1 MTSSTIGFI
10 GLGAMG
16 WPMAARLVPH
26 HQLTVFDIDTKRT
39 AAFAQE
45 VGGTAARTLAE
56 LAVASD
62 VVITMLPTS
71 RHVDAVLSGTE
82 GVLAHSR
89 KDTLIIEMSSGA
101 PQQTKLL
108 GLQAADAGCCMID
121 APVSGGV
128 PRARTGELS
137 IMVGGSAADIAQ
149 AEPVLKHMGSA
160 VLITGALGSG
170 HAMKALNNLVSAA
183 TLLATVEAVN
193 IGKRAGL
200 DPARIVDI
208 LNVSTGMSNS
218 SQKKLHQFVLSGAF
232 NSGFG
237 LDLMV
242 KDLNNAMAIADELD
256 IAAPLSERCVKVWR
270 EAASMLGPGQDH
282 TAIAKAM
289 EMLDLM
295 TIETA

>member
-1 MTSSTIGFI
+1 MRSSTIGFI

-16 WPMAARLVPH
+16 WPMAVRLMPH
-26 HQLTVFDIDTKRT
+26 HRLTVFDIDTKRT

-56 LAVASD
+56 LAVAAD

-71 RHVDAVLSGTE
+71 GHVEAVLSGTE
-82 GVLAHSR
+82 GVLAHCR
-89 KDTLIIEMSSGA
+89 KDTLVIEMSSGS

-108 GLQAADAGCCMID
+108 GIQAADAGCRMID

-137 IMVGGSAADIAQ
+137 IMVGGAAADIAQ
-149 AEPVLKHMGSA
+149 AEPVLKQMGSA

-193 IGKRAGL
+193 IGRRAGL

-242 KDLNNAMAIADELD
+242 KDLNNAMAIADEFD
-256 IAAPLSERCVKVWR
+256 VPAPLSEHCVKVWR
-270 EAASMLGPGQDH
+270 DAASALGPGQDH

-289 EMLDLM
+289 EMLDLDHH
-295 TIETA
+295 